1 MNLEIINDEQLIPT
15 ARETWID
22 QLVDYAAKKLD
33 LPDDTEMSISLI
45 TDEKIRE
52 INREYRQKDCVT
64 DVISFAIE
72 DGEDDD
78 LPNFEEL
85 AEELDIPRN
94 IGDLFIAPNHVAEQ
108 AKEYDHSFDREF
120 GYTVVHG
127 FLHLNGYDHIE
138 PEDEK
143 VMIKLQEEILDG
155 YGLKR

>member
-1 MNLEIINDEQLIPT
+1 MNLEIINDDQVLPAEREQ
-15 ARETWID
+15 WITD
-22 QLVDYAAKKLD
+22 LVAYAANRLD
-33 LPDDTEMSISLI
+33 LPADTEMSISLI

-52 INREYRQKDCVT
+52 INREYRDKDRVT

-72 DGEDDD
+72 DDEDSD
-78 LPNFEEL
+78 LPNFDEL
-85 AEELDIPRN
+85 AAELEIPRN
-94 IGDLFIAPNHVAEQ
+94 IGDLFIAPNHVREQ
-108 AKEYDHSFDREF
+108 AKEYEHSFDREF